1 MLRTVLRWAAFGSLR
16 PRAVSSPLRRNM
28 VRAMDSPS
36 GPLRGI
42 GYVAVG
48 VIAVRRMLSGR
59 DVEPFTQK
67 LKAGESMVIDT
78 RRSGRP
84 R

>member
-1 MLRTVLRWAAFGSLR
+1 MLRTILRWAAFGSLR
-16 PRAVSSPLRRNM
+16 PKLSSSPVRRNM

-48 VIAVRRMLSGR
+48 LIAMRRMLSDR

-67 LKAGESMVIDT
+67 LKPGESMVIDT
-78 RRSGRP
+78 RRPERK